1 MSGRGPERSG
11 PVAAA
16 DPDTPSPLDILVVNW
31 QDRENPRAGGAEAHL
46 HEVFGRFAR
55 WGHRVTLLCSGFES
69 APTRT
74 KLDGIEVHRV
84 GGRYS
89 FATMAG
95 RYFKDHLA
103 RRAFDVIV
111 EDLNKVPLFTPRW
124 TARPV
129 VLLVHHLFGA
139 TAFQEASLPLAAATW
154 LLERPV
160 PRAFRGATVIAV
172 SQSTRADLVA
182 RGLDAPRIEVVP
194 NGVDLGIYTPDE
206 NVARSPEP
214 TALYVG
220 RLKRYK
226 RVDLPIRA
234 IAQLRERGLP
244 GRLVVA
250 GRGDR
255 RLALMRLAASLRL
268 GEDRVRF
275 LGFVSQAEKI
285 ALFREAW
292 VHVLTSSKEGWGIAA
307 LEAAACGTATVASD
321 VPGLRDSVVHGRT
334 GWLVP
339 HGDISALANRL
350 AGLFAD
356 PIQRDRLGASGRS
369 FAEGFSWEAS
379 ARGVLGALQR
389 VVARTR
395 SGVESNPAG
404 ARLPPDGGSGASW
417 DPSAEERH

>member
-1 MSGRGPERSG
+1 MSGRGPEGGG
-11 PVAAA
+11 PGAAA
-16 DPDTPSPLDILVVNW
+16 HPDAPSSLDILVVNW
-31 QDRENPRAGGAEAHL
+31 QDRENPHAGGAEAHL
-46 HEVFGRFAR
+46 HKVFGRLAR

-69 APTRT
+69 APART
-74 KLDGIEVHRV
+74 ELDAIEVHRV

-95 RYFKDHLA
+95 RYFKQNLA

-139 TAFQEASLPLAAATW
+139 TAFREAPLPLAAATW

-172 SQSTRADLVA
+172 SPSTRADLVA
-182 RGLDAPRIEVVP
+182 RGLDATRIEVVP
-194 NGVDLGIYTPDE
+194 NGVDLEIYTPDE
-206 NVARSPEP
+206 GVARFAEP

-226 RVDLPIRA
+226 RVDLPMRA

-244 GRLVVA
+244 GRLLVA
-250 GRGDR
+250 GRGDGR
-255 RLALMRLAASLRL
+255 QALMRLAASLRL

-275 LGFVSQAEKI
+275 LGFVSEAEKI
-285 ALFREAW
+285 ALFRRAW

-307 LEAAACGTATVASD
+307 LEAAACGTATIASD

-339 HGDISALANRL
+339 HADVPALANRL

-369 FAEGFSWEAS
+369 FAEGFSWEGS

-395 SGVESNPAG
+395 SGVESSPVG
-404 ARLPPDGGSGASW
+404 ARLPPSGGSGASW
-417 DPSAEERH
+417 DPSTEERH